1 VRWQLGRRWQ
11 DIRRRSGSC
20 RPAERIDVAVARRQ
34 LGARLDID
42 RRLGARRSS
51 AGRSRDAGG
60 PIEALQRARLAAQE
74 LSNEKARAEA
84 AVRSGR
90 HVLADDARQELGRV
104 AGRLVAAFE
113 GCLAELAA
121 AVVASGATS
130 QRDALHALR
139 GAWLAARGRLA
150 GVEAEAAIH
159 APELVEACP

>member
-1 VRWQLGRRWQ
+1 
-11 DIRRRSGSC
+11 
-20 RPAERIDVAVARRQ
+20 VARRQ
-34 LGARLDID
+34 LGARLDMD
-42 RRLGARRSS
+42 QRLC
-51 AGRSRDAGG
+51 RSRVTSG

-74 LSNEKARAEA
+74 LSNEKARADA

-104 AGRLVAAFE
+104 AGRLIAAFE
-113 GCLAELAA
+113 GCLPELAA